1 MSALVYYGLLVAGL
15 GVLVFLFVRNL
26 HLALRL
32 SWTLVKLFV
41 IAFLILLVGSL
52 LGLWRLPPPFAQL
65 YLGLRRLLEPVAR
78 LVVEWI
84 SSLLP

>member
-1 MSALVYYGLLVAGL
+1 MSILYYLLLVAGL
-15 GVLVFLFVRNL
+15 GFLVFLFIRNVR
-26 HLALRL
+26 LALRL

-65 YLGLRRLLEPVAR
+65 YLGLRRLLEPVVR
-78 LVVEWI
+78 PVVEWI

>member
-1 MSALVYYGLLVAGL
+1 MSALLYYGLLVAGL
-15 GVLVFLFVRNL
+15 GVLIFLFVRNL
-26 HLALRL
+26 SLALRL

-65 YLGLRRLLEPVAR
+65 YLGLRRLLEPVVR
-78 LVVEWI
+78 PVVEWI